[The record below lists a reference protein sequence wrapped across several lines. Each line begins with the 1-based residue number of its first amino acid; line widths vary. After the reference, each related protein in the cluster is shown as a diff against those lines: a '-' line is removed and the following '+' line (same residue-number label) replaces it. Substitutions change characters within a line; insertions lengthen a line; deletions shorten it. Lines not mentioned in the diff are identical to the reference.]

1 MINQPLVSIIMNC
14 FNGEKYLEEAIQSV
28 YNQNYSNF
36 EIIFWDNNS
45 TDNSKNIAL
54 GFDNRVKYYSNDS
67 TTNLGFARN
76 QALKKANGK
85 YISFLDTDDTYAKN
99 KINLQIELMSKRE
112 LMMSYGGVR
121 FFRDNKTIWVRNTK
135 NATGFLL
142 NNLLKEYD
150 IHMNTVMLNSQLLT
164 NDCYQFNPNLKY
176 SPDFNLFMKIALRY
190 KIGVIKSVIGNS
202 RVHDKSLTIG
212 MPDILFPSAIGSFMS
227 LFLKSLLFK
236 ISLK

>member
-121 FFRDNKTIWVRNTK
+121 FLEIIKLSTEIQK
-135 NATGFLL
+135 
-142 NNLLKEYD
+142 
-150 IHMNTVMLNSQLLT
+150 MLQVF
-164 NDCYQFNPNLKY
+164 Y
-176 SPDFNLFMKIALRY
+176 
-190 KIGVIKSVIGNS
+190 
-202 RVHDKSLTIG
+202 
-212 MPDILFPSAIGSFMS
+212 
-227 LFLKSLLFK
+227 
-236 ISLK
+236 